1 MFQKEG
7 SSPYPIILEAKILTV
22 DITRGVCKC
31 RTDRGQE
38 LTDVRWGYPLGQHKE
53 RGDNS
58 HPVPEERVLI
68 ISVRGERYVFM
79 SVGSPQVSEASTRS
93 SISRGRGL
101 SGFHNKLNNSLGNDL
116 LRREGSTP
124 TEMLPGDKIYTG
136 ERGTLFGMLKGGTFI
151 AKASGLAQLIISR
164 LDDIFRIVSRNYEM
178 FSDAMTH
185 YSVNLRGRVY
195 SYIGHYKT
203 QSSSRVHS
211 PDYYEVFGDVAAGE
225 VAKENYLEKD
235 LVLGA
240 LDSIVKLQRIPAKD
254 GSGEAIGTVWLSTY
268 NTDGKRV
275 ETASTFD
282 LGVKCVITSENG
294 HWRVDV
300 EGGGGTASIDVT
312 PTEIKSLVGS
322 CEIKQTPDSVEI
334 TTSNSVK
341 VNTTNAT
348 INTTNAT
355 LNATTATLTALTSAT
370 IESPS
375 VTVATAA
382 FTLSAAGGGSS
393 TASITNCA
401 ISATGCIITGDAA
414 SDVKIAGV
422 SLKNHSHTG
431 NLGVATSPP
440 TPVP

>member
-1 MFQKEG
+1 MFQKQG
-7 SSPYPIILEAKILTV
+7 SSPYLTVIEAKVLTV
-22 DITRGVCKC
+22 DIVRSVCKC

-38 LTDVRWGYPLGQHKE
+38 LVDVRWGYSLGQHKE

-68 ISVRGERYVFM
+68 ISARGEKYIFM
-79 SVGSPQVSEASTRS
+79 SIGSPQVPEASTRS
-93 SISRGRGL
+93 SISRGRGI
-101 SGFHNKLNNSLGNDL
+101 SGFHDKLNNTLGNDL

-124 TEMLPGDKIYTG
+124 TEMMPGDKIYTG

-164 LDDIFRIVSRNYEM
+164 LDDLFRIVSRNYEM

-185 YSVNLRGRVY
+185 YSINLRGRVY
-195 SYIGHYKT
+195 SYIGHYKN
-203 QSSSRVHS
+203 QMSSRVHS

-225 VAKENYLEKD
+225 VAKEKYLEED

-240 LDSIVKLQRIPAKD
+240 VDSIVKLQRIPAKD
-254 GSGEAIGTVWLSTY
+254 GSGETIGTVWLSTY
-268 NTDGKRV
+268 DTDGKRV

-322 CEIKQTPDSVEI
+322 CEIKQTADTVEI
-334 TTSNSVK
+334 TAPTQVT
-341 VNTTNAT
+341 VNTAT
-348 INTTNAT
+348 ANIT
-355 LNATTATLTALTSAT
+355 ATTSATLT
-370 IESPS
+370 SPA
-375 VTVATAA
+375 VTVTTSA
-382 FTLSAAGGGSS
+382 FTLSAAGGGAS
-393 TASITNCA
+393 TATITNCA
-401 ISATGCIITGDAA
+401 IAATGCVITGDAG
-414 SDVKIAGV
+414 SDVNIAGV
-422 SLKNHSHTG
+422 SLKNHSHIG
-431 NLGVATSPP
+431 NLGVATAPP